1 MYDLYVYR
9 YEKFWAQRNSF
20 VSFLLVNVN
29 TQKYIVCVACNKNML
44 LILNFKKLDQMLG
57 KIYLTFAFIILYMKS
72 SSFFL
77 RFVESFAIIELTLP
91 CYERF
96 LSYNLIF
103 FRIVRF
109 PHIFEKRYIKQLKDT
124 IKNIITWWFV
134 RNVVS

>member
-1 MYDLYVYR
+1 MICTFTGMKSFELDVIHSYYFY
-9 YEKFWAQRNSF
+9 WAMSISINILS
-20 VSFLLVNVN
+20 VLHV
-29 TQKYIVCVACNKNML
+29 IENMI

-77 RFVESFAIIELTLP
+77 RFFESFALIELTLP

-124 IKNIITWWFV
+124 ITIIIIWWFV

>member
-1 MYDLYVYR
+1 MICTFTGM
-9 YEKFWAQRNSF
+9 KSF
-20 VSFLLVNVN
+20 EPNVIHSHHFYWSMSISKN
-29 TQKYIVCVACNKNML
+29 ILSVLHVVKNMI
-44 LILNFKKLDQMLG
+44 LILSFKKLDQMLG
-57 KIYLTFAFIILYMKS
+57 IIYLTFAFLILYMKS

-77 RFVESFAIIELTLP
+77 RFFKSFALIELTLP

-124 IKNIITWWFV
+124 ITIIIIWWFV